1 MEFHTFCDLNVWRVC
16 GKMRI
21 WTVLLLFLLLKS
33 DVNVVYCGSDYLVGL
48 GSYDITGPA
57 ADVNLMGYAK
67 TEQLASGIHFRLRS
81 RAFIVAA
88 SKGNRVVFVNLD
100 ACMASQIVTIKV
112 IERLKARYGD
122 LYTENNVVISA
133 THTHSGPGGYL
144 QYFVYII
151 TSYGFV
157 RQSFDV
163 IVDGIEKSVVQAHE
177 NLRPGSIFVDKGELL
192 DAGVNRSPSAYLN
205 NPASERSKYKYDVD
219 KEMTLLKFVD
229 DEWGPVG
236 SFNWFA
242 THATSMGHKNSLIS
256 GDNKGAASRF
266 MEDWFERKD
275 SGRMDSDILGNDGSP
290 QRISNIIPG
299 LRDNHHELLEL
310 AVSFQSPPGRPTTK
324 TSSVTKRVR
333 GAPRNVDKPRFVAA
347 FCQPNSGDVSPNVL
361 GAFCLDTGL
370 PCHFNHST
378 CGGRNELCYS
388 QGPGYPDEFEST
400 RIIGERQFKKAVDLF
415 NAADEEIKGEV
426 DFRHTYIDLSKL
438 EVTISD
444 QGADKVVKTCPA
456 AMGFASAA
464 GTTDG
469 PGSFDFKQ
477 GDNKGNPFWKL
488 VRNLVKTI
496 TRKQIDCQHPK
507 PILLDTGEMNV
518 PYEWAPS
525 ILPIQI
531 LRVGQF
537 VILCIPGEISTM
549 AGRRLRD
556 AVKTILSSHKDFENV
571 HIVITSLSNAYSQY
585 ATTYEEYYVQRYEGG
600 STLYGPHTLSAY
612 IQEFKKLAKALISGQ
627 PVKPGPLPPN
637 LLNKQVSLLP
647 PVVVDGT
654 PFGVN
659 FGDVYSD
666 VPQNS
671 AFKSGDIVS
680 ASFWSACPRN
690 DLMTEG
696 TFALVEFLQGKDTW
710 VPAYD
715 DDDFCLRFKWS
726 RRFKLSPM
734 SKATIEWRI
743 PQGVTHGVYRISH
756 FGAAKGLF
764 GSINHFTGSSS
775 AFVVVA

>member
-1 MEFHTFCDLNVWRVC
+1 
-16 GKMRI
+16 
-21 WTVLLLFLLLKS
+21 
-33 DVNVVYCGSDYLVGL
+33 
-48 GSYDITGPA
+48 
-57 ADVNLMGYAK
+57 
-67 TEQLASGIHFRLRS
+67 
-81 RAFIVAA
+81 
-88 SKGNRVVFVNLD
+88 
-100 ACMASQIVTIKV
+100 
-112 IERLKARYGD
+112 
-122 LYTENNVVISA
+122 
-133 THTHSGPGGYL
+133 
-144 QYFVYII
+144 
-151 TSYGFV
+151 
-157 RQSFDV
+157 
-163 IVDGIEKSVVQAHE
+163 
-177 NLRPGSIFVDKGELL
+177 
-192 DAGVNRSPSAYLN
+192 
-205 NPASERSKYKYDVD
+205 
-219 KEMTLLKFVD
+219 
-229 DEWGPVG
+229 
-236 SFNWFA
+236 
-242 THATSMGHKNSLIS
+242 
-256 GDNKGAASRF
+256 
-266 MEDWFERKD
+266 
-275 SGRMDSDILGNDGSP
+275 
-290 QRISNIIPG
+290 
-299 LRDNHHELLEL
+299 
-310 AVSFQSPPGRPTTK
+310 
-324 TSSVTKRVR
+324 VR

-400 RIIGERQFKKAVDLF
+400 RIIGERQFRKAVDLF

-426 DFRHTYIDLSKL
+426 DFRHAYIDLSKL

-488 VRNLVKTI
+488 VRNLVKTL

-585 ATTYEEYYVQRYEGG
+585 ATTYEEYEVQRYEGA

-627 PVKPGPLPPN
+627 PVKSGPPPPN

-659 FGDVYSD
+659 FGDVFSD

-671 AFKSGDIVS
+671 VFKSGDIVS